1 MDFLIDPFE
10 AEFVRTGALAAAIVG
25 VLCGVVGCYVVL
37 RGMALMA
44 DSLAHGVLPG
54 IAIAFV
60 LTAEAGGADADQV
73 AITLGALAA
82 GLVTAVATSLVLRRS
97 RLREETAAGVV
108 FVFMLALGV
117 AITSRVEGYSVDLTA
132 FLFGDVLGVDSGE
145 IAPAAIV
152 TAAVLALVAALYRPF
167 LLLSFDRQR
176 AAAIGLPIDALHT
189 LMLIVLALAVVV
201 GFRIVGALL
210 VLGLL
215 IAPPAAAALVT
226 RRLPAMM
233 AVSAGIAA
241 ASAPLGLLIS
251 WHLDIA
257 AGPAI
262 VLVSVAA
269 FAAVLA
275 VRPGRPA

>member
-1 MDFLIDPFE
+1 VDFLIDPFE

-60 LTAEAGGADADQV
+60 LTTEAGGADPDQL
-73 AITLGALAA
+73 AITVGALVA
-82 GLVTAVATSLVLRRS
+82 GLLTAVTTSLVLRRGG
-97 RLREETAAGVV
+97 LREDTAAGVV

-117 AITSRVEGYSVDLTA
+117 AITSRVEGYSVDLTS
-132 FLFGDVLGVDSGE
+132 FLFGDVLGVESGE
-145 IAPAAIV
+145 IVPAAIL
-152 TAAVLALVAALYRPF
+152 TAAVLALVAVLYRPF

-176 AAAIGLPIDALHT
+176 AAALGLPVDVLHT
-189 LMLIVLALAVVV
+189 VMLVVLALAVVV
-201 GFRIVGALL
+201 GFRVVGALL

-215 IAPPAAAALVT
+215 IAPPAAAALLT

-233 AVSAGIAA
+233 AVSAAIAA
-241 ASAPLGLLIS
+241 ASAPIGLLIS
-251 WHLDIA
+251 WHLDLA
-257 AGPAI
+257 AGPSI

-269 FAAVLA
+269 FALA
-275 VRPGRPA
+275 LLIRPRAPA

>member
-54 IAIAFV
+54 IAIGFV
-60 LTAEAGGADADQV
+60 LTAEAGGADVDQV
-73 AITLGALAA
+73 AITIGALAA
-82 GLVTAVATSLVLRRS
+82 GLVTAVMTSLVLRRS
-97 RLREETAAGVV
+97 GLREETAAGVV

-117 AITSRVEGYSVDLTA
+117 AITSRVEGYSVDLTS
-132 FLFGDVLGVDSGE
+132 FLFGDVLGVESGE
-145 IAPAAIV
+145 IPVAALL
-152 TAAVLALVAALYRPF
+152 TAAVLALVAVLYRPF

-176 AAAIGLPIDALHT
+176 AAALGLPVNALHT
-189 LMLIVLALAVVV
+189 LMLVVLAVAVVV
-201 GFRIVGALL
+201 GFRVVGALL

-215 IAPPAAAALVT
+215 IAPPAAAALLT

-241 ASAPLGLLIS
+241 LSAPLGLLVS

-269 FAAVLA
+269 FAAALLA
-275 VRPGRPA
+275 RPWVPS